1 MTKKNNINKVKLTEH
16 VTYLIEDSTIYLL
29 LDESTIT
36 KEELNIVYKKISL
49 IIEDKELSY
58 INISGKK
65 LEDNKT
71 FFQDL
76 GFTLSYYDVNTLNTI
91 YSGTKDKKMYKCYG
105 LMTKKD
111 FLESMKESKKEIQNE
126 LPKIVTNSYSGFVS
140 SMLLLIGGIILLCYF
155 CVQGAIYLIKWEE
168 FVYDIR

>member
-1 MTKKNNINKVKLTEH
+1 MTKKKEMKSEKLTDN
-16 VTYLIEDSTIYLL
+16 VAYLIEDSTIYLL
-29 LDESTIT
+29 LNSNTIT
-36 KEELNIVYKKISL
+36 REELNIVYKKISL

-111 FLESMKESKKEIQNE
+111 FLGSMKESKKEIQNE
-126 LPKIVTNSYSGFVS
+126 LPKIVTNSNSGFVS
-140 SMLLLIGGIILLCYF
+140 SMLLLFGGIILLCYF
-155 CVQGAIYLIKWEE
+155 CVQGAIYL
-168 FVYDIR
+168 VR

>member
-1 MTKKNNINKVKLTEH
+1 MTKKKEMKSEKLTDN
-16 VTYLIEDSTIYLL
+16 VAYLIEDSTIYLL
-29 LDESTIT
+29 LNSNTIT
-36 KEELNIVYKKISL
+36 REELNIVYKKISL

-111 FLESMKESKKEIQNE
+111 FLESMNESKKEIQNE
-126 LPKIVTNSYSGFVS
+126 LPKIVTNSNSGFVS
-140 SMLLLIGGIILLCYF
+140 SMLLLFGGIILLCYF
-155 CVQGAIYLIKWEE
+155 CVQGAIYL
-168 FVYDIR
+168 VR